1 MKKILLTLP
10 LLLFVSL
17 FNAQSFFRGALVFDL
32 NTGIEAY
39 HTNNTYTIRRGD
51 TSADTIV
58 RDASASGH
66 ATLGM
71 EIGFKKRWGIGVRGK
86 ANSFFANVDAV
97 THQRADIRSTDL
109 LLLLNFHPV
118 ITKKFDLILGT
129 DIGFTAL
136 KISVD
141 DVYNTVR
148 RGNGAYASI
157 YINPRLYFKRFGINL
172 KTYLPY
178 VSYAN
183 LKSNQDQLDQFM
195 ITKWKASGVGVSLGI
210 QYRLFK
216 P

>member
-1 MKKILLTLP
+1 
-10 LLLFVSL
+10 
-17 FNAQSFFRGALVFDL
+17 
-32 NTGIEAY
+32 
-39 HTNNTYTIRRGD
+39 
-51 TSADTIV
+51 
-58 RDASASGH
+58 
-66 ATLGM
+66 
-71 EIGFKKRWGIGVRGK
+71 
-86 ANSFFANVDAV
+86 
-97 THQRADIRSTDL
+97 
-109 LLLLNFHPV
+109 V